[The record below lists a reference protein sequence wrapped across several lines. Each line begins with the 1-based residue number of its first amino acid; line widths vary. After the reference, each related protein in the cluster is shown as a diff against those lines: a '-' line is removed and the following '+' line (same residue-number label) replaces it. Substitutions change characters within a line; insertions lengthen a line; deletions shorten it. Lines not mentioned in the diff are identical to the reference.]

1 MMLPKHRTDVL
12 VIGGE
17 LAGLAAAAVLIKR
30 GLRVVLVGHRELEAW
45 HTVGQ
50 AMVGEQPFVMV
61 DFDSP
66 SAVHRVIEELGM
78 RQDVRRLLPFA
89 SPPLQLID
97 ADHRLDLNEDE
108 DLRRRELRREFGR
121 SGDELADRLRS
132 AGERMSETAAWLERV
147 PPQCEIG
154 FFARRRFNRFLGSA
168 AASALEPKLWQ
179 DLAEGHPLAHWLR
192 GLIPFTVHVDAAAAP
207 PLLAEQAAASA
218 LAGTHTAP
226 GGERARLALFV
237 RSFCSTHGAEVLPDA
252 TVARID
258 LAHKNEVAVEVV
270 GERTERVASYCIDA
284 SRGSW
289 LGPLI
294 EPARAQRGYDEDR
307 AQVARGGVVESRHFA
322 FKPEALPEG
331 IAGKSLLLTGSG
343 AMVLVTVDRTP
354 RPAAGDRSILEG
366 QVAVSASMVVA
377 EPGQSDTQKFL
388 RRAVLELMPFAEPL
402 IIAELDGAKTAR
414 PLYQARGDGRYSE
427 LGPFRPVATP
437 HPRLFRVGADVMPA
451 WGLDGEFRSALHAA
465 EHIERQLASK
475 RPKPETAARVQQY

>member
-30 GLRVVLVGHRELEAW
+30 GLRVVVVGQRELEAW

-121 SGDELADRLRS
+121 SGDDLADRLRAAS
-132 AGERMSETAAWLERV
+132 EQLSETASWLERV

-154 FFARRRFNRFLGSA
+154 FFARRRFKKFIANAG
-168 AASALEPKLWQ
+168 ASALETKLW
-179 DLAEGHPLAHWLR
+179 DGLVENHPLAGWLR
-192 GLIPFTVHVDAAAAP
+192 GLIPFTVHVDAATAT

-226 GGERARLALFV
+226 GGERARLAQFV

-252 TVARID
+252 AVARVD
-258 LAHKNEVAVEVV
+258 LSHKTEVAVEIV
-270 GERTERVASYCIDA
+270 GERTERVATYAIDA
-284 SRGSW
+284 SRGAW

-294 EPARAQRGYDEDR
+294 EPARAQRSYVEDR
-307 AQVARGGVVESRHFA
+307 DQVARGSVVESRHFA

-331 IAGKSLLLTGSG
+331 IAGKSLLLTADGTT
-343 AMVLVTVDRTP
+343 VLISVDRTP

-366 QVAVSASMVVA
+366 QVAVSASVVA
-377 EPGQSDTQKFL
+377 PDAGRPGTQKFL
-388 RRAVLELMPFAEPL
+388 RQAVFELMPFAEPL
-402 IIAELDGAKTAR
+402 LVAEVDGAATTRA
-414 PLYQARGDGRYSE
+414 LYQVRGDRLYSD
-427 LGPFRPVATP
+427 LGPFRPVATQHP
-437 HPRLFRVGADVMPA
+437 HLFRVGADVMPA
-451 WGLDGEFRSALHAA
+451 WGLDGEFRSALHVA
-465 EHIERQLASK
+465 EHIERQLAGK
-475 RPKPETAARVQQY
+475 KPKPETAARVQSY